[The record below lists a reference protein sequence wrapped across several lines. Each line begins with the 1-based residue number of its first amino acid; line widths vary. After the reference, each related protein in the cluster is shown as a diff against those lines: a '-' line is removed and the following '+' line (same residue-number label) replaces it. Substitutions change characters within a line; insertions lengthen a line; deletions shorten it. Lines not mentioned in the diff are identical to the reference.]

1 LRFALGA
8 LVILAA
14 MAGGASAAENWVE
27 VPGVKPGVRFEVDA
41 DSVIVRS
48 GRVEFWERVEYEK
61 PTVKDEASLRLIKV
75 KKVLR
80 VMDCEA
86 RKQGFREAMAFSSD
100 ARLIE
105 HVMLGGAGIQMSP
118 VPEKTIA
125 AWELDWACKL
135 AKGAR

>member
-8 LVILAA
+8 LAVLAA
-14 MAGGASAAENWVE
+14 TAGAANAAENWIV

-41 DSVIVRS
+41 DSLIVRG
-48 GRVEFWERVEYEK
+48 GRVEYWERVEYAE
-61 PTVKDEASLRLIKV
+61 PTIKDEASLRLIKV

-80 VMDCEA
+80 VMDCQA
-86 RKQGFREAMAFSSD
+86 RTQGFREAMAFSSD

-118 VPEKTIA
+118 VPAGTIA
-125 AWELDWACKL
+125 AWQLDWACKL
-135 AKGAR
+135 AKDAR

>member
-1 LRFALGA
+1 MRFALGA

-14 MAGGASAAENWVE
+14 MAGEAGAAENWVE

>member
-1 LRFALGA
+1 MRFALGA